1 MISMYTKQ
9 EIIIRSYREGK
20 SQRQISRELQISR
33 KTVRKYLREHEE
45 VLRSAESE
53 EAGQTSNLS
62 SAPIYKK
69 TIPRTKIKLTR
80 EVESAIE
87 ELLEKNEQKKQ
98 QGLGKQLFKKKDI
111 LEALQGQGYEIG
123 YTTVC
128 NYISQREK
136 RQNRKEA
143 YIRQV
148 YRPGETCE
156 FDWGEIKLNI
166 AGKRRSM
173 QLAVF
178 TSAYSNYRYA
188 FIYERQDTLAFMESH
203 VRFFE
208 AIGGV
213 FQEMV
218 YDNMRVAVARFV
230 GRHEKE
236 PTEALLGLR
245 GHYQFRHRF
254 CNIRRGNEKGHVERS
269 VEYVRRKAFSSKDSF
284 ADIEQAEQWLE
295 ATLQR
300 LNATRQQGTEKSADE
315 LFGEERAALI
325 HHPAA
330 GMICSEQEQCRV
342 DKYATIS
349 YRTNRYSVPDHLVG
363 EFVEVSVHSR
373 KLEIYFQNKRI
384 ATHVRSY
391 EKHSWNIDIEHYLA
405 TFKKKPGALAGS
417 QALADNHYLGA
428 LYRNFFQDEPREF
441 IELLDYCRRERVSE
455 EKLEESLRRLLGT
468 SPDGVSVEKLRA
480 LVGNTS
486 SINPLRASEDNIS
499 MKAKEQLAG
508 ITRLMHQT
516 NYNGYRQST
525 NNNLQ

>member
-128 NYISQREK
+128 NYISEREK

-166 AGKRRSM
+166 AGKR
-173 QLAVF
+173 
-178 TSAYSNYRYA
+178 
-188 FIYERQDTLAFMESH
+188 
-203 VRFFE
+203 
-208 AIGGV
+208 
-213 FQEMV
+213 
-218 YDNMRVAVARFV
+218 
-230 GRHEKE
+230 
-236 PTEALLGLR
+236 
-245 GHYQFRHRF
+245 
-254 CNIRRGNEKGHVERS
+254 
-269 VEYVRRKAFSSKDSF
+269 
-284 ADIEQAEQWLE
+284 
-295 ATLQR
+295 
-300 LNATRQQGTEKSADE
+300 
-315 LFGEERAALI
+315 
-325 HHPAA
+325 
-330 GMICSEQEQCRV
+330 
-342 DKYATIS
+342 
-349 YRTNRYSVPDHLVG
+349 
-363 EFVEVSVHSR
+363 
-373 KLEIYFQNKRI
+373 
-384 ATHVRSY
+384 
-391 EKHSWNIDIEHYLA
+391 
-405 TFKKKPGALAGS
+405 
-417 QALADNHYLGA
+417 
-428 LYRNFFQDEPREF
+428 
-441 IELLDYCRRERVSE
+441 
-455 EKLEESLRRLLGT
+455 
-468 SPDGVSVEKLRA
+468 
-480 LVGNTS
+480 
-486 SINPLRASEDNIS
+486 
-499 MKAKEQLAG
+499 
-508 ITRLMHQT
+508 
-516 NYNGYRQST
+516 
-525 NNNLQ
+525 